1 MGWVKDRQNT
11 QKPKTEKKKNKR
23 EQNTPSKAEQLQ
35 CAFRFAAIPGLQA
48 PGLQKSML
56 FLTLV
61 SMKILVRFRVP
72 FGVPF

>member
-11 QKPKTEKKKNKR
+11 QKPKSEKKKR

-48 PGLQKSML
+48 KLVQKMVPKSML
-56 FLTLV
+56 FLALV
-61 SMKILVRFRVP
+61 FMKILD
-72 FGVPF
+72 

>member
-11 QKPKTEKKKNKR
+11 QKPKTEKKR

-48 PGLQKSML
+48 AAFAADPSRIRCSDVM
-56 FLTLV
+56 
-61 SMKILVRFRVP
+61 MI
-72 FGVPF
+72 